1 MKRFFSVF
9 LAAVLL
15 MVLAVP
21 ASAAES
27 YIWDEAGLLTEEG
40 RAELNE
46 TAREISE
53 RTGCGVY
60 FLSIPDYTVYGK
72 GTIGETADWLYSEK
86 GLGVGNNQDGVLLV
100 LSMADRDYS
109 LIPHGFG
116 GTAIT
121 VTGLDYITKA
131 CLDDFGDNAWYHGV
145 YNYLNATDTLLT
157 RARNGDIYDR
167 DKVSSGSQWT
177 WSLIIGLSLALIV
190 CVTQQAVMKK
200 KVREQTQA
208 LGYLKKG
215 SVNITRRSDRYT
227 HTTETRVKIN
237 NDNDK
242 DNSSGGDS
250 TYFRTSDGSIGKS
263 GKF

>member
-86 GLGVGNNQDGVLLV
+86 GLGVGNNKDGVLLV

-121 VTGLDYITKA
+121 VTGLDYITESFRDS
-131 CLDDFGDNAWYHGV
+131 LRDDDWYHGV
-145 YNYLNATDTLLT
+145 YDYLNATDTLLT

-190 CVTQQAVMKK
+190 CITQQAAMKK

-237 NDNDK
+237 NDK
-242 DNSSGGDS
+242 DSSSGGS
-250 TYFRTSDGSIGKS
+250 SSYSHSSGGYSGKS

>member
-72 GTIGETADWLYSEK
+72 DTIYDTAVWLFEQK
-86 GLGVGNNQDGVLLV
+86 GLGTGENKDGVLLV

-109 LIPHGFG
+109 LIAHSFG
-116 GTAIT
+116 DTALT
-121 VTGLDYITKA
+121 DSGKDYITEY
-131 CLDDFGDNAWYHGV
+131 CLDDFGDNAWYHGI

-237 NDNDK
+237 NDK
-242 DNSSGGDS
+242 DNSSGG
-250 TYFRTSDGSIGKS
+250 GSSYSHSSGGYSGKS

>member
-27 YIWDEAGLLTEEG
+27 YIWDEANLLTEEG

-72 GTIGETADWLYSEK
+72 DTIGETADWLYSEK
-86 GLGVGNNQDGVLLV
+86 GLGVGNNKDGVLLV

-121 VTGLDYITKA
+121 VTGLDYITESFRDS
-131 CLDDFGDNAWYHGV
+131 LRDDDWYHGV
-145 YNYLNATDTLLT
+145 YDYLNATDTLLT
-157 RARNGDIYDR
+157 RARNGDIYDL

-190 CVTQQAVMKK
+190 CITQQAVMKK

-237 NDNDK
+237 NDK
-242 DNSSGGDS
+242 DSSSGG
-250 TYFRTSDGSIGKS
+250 GSSYSHSSGGYSGKS

>member
-15 MVLAVP
+15 MALAVP
-21 ASAAES
+21 ASATES
-27 YIWDEAGLLTEEG
+27 YIWDEANLLTEEG

-86 GLGVGNNQDGVLLV
+86 GLGVGNNKDGVLLV

-121 VTGLDYITKA
+121 ATGLDYITESFRDS
-131 CLDDFGDNAWYHGV
+131 LRDDAWYHGV
-145 YNYLNATDTLLT
+145 YDYLNATDTLLT
-157 RARNGDIYDR
+157 QARSGDIYDR

-215 SVNITRRSDRYT
+215 SVNITRRSDRCT

-237 NDNDK
+237 NDK
-242 DNSSGGDS
+242 DSSSGG
-250 TYFRTSDGSIGKS
+250 GSSYSHSSGGYSGKS

>member
-21 ASAAES
+21 ASATES
-27 YIWDEAGLLTEEG
+27 YIWDEANLLTEEG

-72 GTIGETADWLYSEK
+72 GTIRETADWLYSEK
-86 GLGVGNNQDGVLLV
+86 GLGVGNNKDGVLLV

-121 VTGLDYITKA
+121 ATGLDYITESFRDS
-131 CLDDFGDNAWYHGV
+131 LRDDAWYHGV
-145 YNYLNATDTLLT
+145 YDYLNATDTLLT
-157 RARNGDIYDR
+157 QARSGDIYDR

-190 CVTQQAVMKK
+190 CITQQAVMKK

-208 LGYLKKG
+208 LGSLKKG
-215 SVNITRRSDRYT
+215 SVNITHRSDRYT

-237 NDNDK
+237 NDK
-242 DNSSGGDS
+242 DNSSGG
-250 TYFRTSDGSIGKS
+250 GSSYSHSSGGYSGKS

>member
-15 MVLAVP
+15 MALAVP

-86 GLGVGNNQDGVLLV
+86 GLGVGNNKDGVLLV

-121 VTGLDYITKA
+121 VTGLDYITESFRDS
-131 CLDDFGDNAWYHGV
+131 LHDNNWYHGV
-145 YNYLNATDTLLT
+145 YDYLNATDTLLT
-157 RARNGDIYDR
+157 RARKGDIYDR

-177 WSLIIGLSLALIV
+177 WSLVIGLSLALIV
-190 CVTQQAVMKK
+190 CITQQAAMKK

-237 NDNDK
+237 NDK
-242 DNSSGGDS
+242 DNSSGGGS
-250 TYFRTSDGSIGKS
+250 TYFHTSDGSIGKS